1 MHPAVWIAGL
11 LAGAAVGG
19 MLYTTL
25 LTAPIVFVVLDRSE
39 AHRFTRRLWPRY
51 FLINAVFG
59 LTVGLLL
66 GLPARPMATSVYAAL
81 AAGGLMGINYLLTW
95 PIGWFRGGEG
105 AGEAADP
112 GVVFG
117 WLHRTTVWFNWASLG
132 LMGWVLFRILR
143 V

>member
-11 LAGAAVGG
+11 LAGVAVGG

-59 LTVGLLL
+59 VTVGLLL
-66 GLPARPMATSVYAAL
+66 GLPARSPSGTVFAAL
-81 AAGGLMGINYLLTW
+81 AAGGLMGTNYLLTW
-95 PIGWFRGGEG
+95 PIRWFRGEEGSEEG
-105 AGEAADP
+105 AGP
-112 GVVFG
+112 GVLFD

-132 LMGWVLFRILR
+132 LMGWVLLRILR
-143 V
+143 A

>member
-1 MHPAVWIAGL
+1 MHPAIWIAGMV
-11 LAGAAVGG
+11 AGIAVGG

-59 LTVGLLL
+59 LSAGLLL
-66 GLPARPMATSVYAAL
+66 GLPGHPMMTSVWAAL
-81 AAGGLMGINYLLTW
+81 GAGGLMGVNYLLTW
-95 PIGWFRGGEG
+95 PIRWLRGDEDLRGEDEPGWLF
-105 AGEAADP
+105 D
-112 GVVFG
+112 

-143 V
+143 A